1 MRVVLTRH
9 LLFGRQDRL
18 DRAEVDVDHPRVG
31 ALLDHARDNV
41 AFAALEL
48 AEHLVVAD
56 VAQTLR
62 DDLLGGEGGDA
73 SEVGGVVDRLA
84 DDLAVLIEFGDVHRD
99 VAGLAVEFDARAHLG
114 ALVGVLEIRDQDGLL
129 DDPDQFFKRNLS
141 LALHEPQHSEVD
153 VHLGLRYSDCAR
165 PTLGRIDAV

>member
-1 MRVVLTRH
+1 MILKTIKLTISTCFVL
-9 LLFGRQDRL
+9 
-18 DRAEVDVDHPRVG
+18 
-31 ALLDHARDNV
+31 
-41 AFAALEL
+41 AAL
-48 AEHLVVAD
+48 AGPAAAGRKPNIVFI
-56 VAQTLR
+56 
-62 DDLLGGEGGDA
+62 
-73 SEVGGVVDRLA
+73 LA